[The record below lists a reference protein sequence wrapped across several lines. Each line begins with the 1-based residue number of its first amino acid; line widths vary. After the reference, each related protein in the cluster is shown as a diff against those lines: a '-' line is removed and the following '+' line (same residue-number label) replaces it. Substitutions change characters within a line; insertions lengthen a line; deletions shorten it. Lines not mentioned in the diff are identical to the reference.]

1 MHGEGHEPYAEIR
14 VEALDRLHQADIAFL
29 HQIADG
35 QPIAEIAAGDV
46 RNEAQVRE
54 HQGACGLDIGI
65 IAETA
70 RERLLVFARQHG
82 DARHAFEIGVEAAEG
97 TGKRGIRIAGDQGVG
112 SHCYTSRCSLALP
125 DFEC

>member
-1 MHGEGHEPYAEIR
+1 MDLGADPVHGEGHEPYAEIR

-46 RNEAQVRE
+46 RDEAQVRE
-54 HQGACGLDIGI
+54 HQRACGLDIGVI
-65 IAETA
+65 VETA

-82 DARHAFEIGVEAAEG
+82 YARYAFEIGVETAEG
-97 TGKRGIRIAGDQGVG
+97 TGKCGVRITSDQGVG
-112 SHCYTSRCSLALP
+112 GHCRTSSAV
-125 DFEC
+125 

>member
-125 DFEC
+125 DFDC